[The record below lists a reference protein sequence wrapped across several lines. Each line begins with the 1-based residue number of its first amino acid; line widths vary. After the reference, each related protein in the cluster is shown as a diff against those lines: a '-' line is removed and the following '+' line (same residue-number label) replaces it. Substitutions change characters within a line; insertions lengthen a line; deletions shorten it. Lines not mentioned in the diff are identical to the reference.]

1 MTIRKRLF
9 ISNAAMI
16 LMPIIMLILY
26 VILLNLFFGNELRTF
41 TNQFHQGW
49 KSQPAVEDNET
60 FTNLKKTA
68 SLHSEKLI
76 TKAYLDPLSDN
87 LQQDHS
93 GIVVRKENQVVYQS
107 EILENTMGEKL
118 PSFGNEGYNPM
129 VWAGHH
135 QYSIRQHDFF
145 FKDGT
150 KGSVYLINK
159 NERFFHFARRF
170 FPMIFIGIFLIV
182 VLTNIIL
189 SYLMARR
196 ILQPVRQLSEAADKI
211 SEGNLDFYMESKNKD
226 ELGKLVNTF
235 DDMRGKLKES
245 LELREHYENNRKEL
259 IASISHDLKTPLTS
273 IRGYVEGIQ
282 DGVAK
287 TEDKLERYLGTIR
300 SKAEYMDRLINELFL
315 YSKLDLKKEPF
326 NFEKVKIS
334 PFIED
339 YVEELKFELAQENVQ
354 VSLNVQKTAHAI
366 VSIDR
371 NKMIRVLNNILNN
384 SVNYVENGKGRIE
397 IDVNEQEETVMIRIS
412 DNGSGV
418 SMEEISNIFNRF
430 YRSDPSRSSKTG
442 GSGLGL
448 AIALQI
454 IKAHGGEIWAENGLE
469 HGLSIVFTLPKMDGE
484 GESL

>member
-1 MTIRKRLF
+1 MQK
-9 ISNAAMI
+9 
-16 LMPIIMLILY
+16 
-26 VILLNLFFGNELRTF
+26 
-41 TNQFHQGW
+41 
-49 KSQPAVEDNET
+49 DN
-60 FTNLKKTA
+60 
-68 SLHSEKLI
+68 
-76 TKAYLDPLSDN
+76 
-87 LQQDHS
+87 S
-93 GIVVRKENQVVYQS
+93 GIVVRKENQVVYHS
-107 EILENTMGEKL
+107 EFLGNITDEKL

-129 VWAGHH
+129 VWVGHH
-135 QYSIRQHDFF
+135 QYSVRQHDFF

-159 NERFFHFARRF
+159 NGRFFHFARRF

-182 VLTNIIL
+182 VITNIIL
-189 SYLMARR
+189 SYLMSRR
-196 ILQPVRQLSEAADKI
+196 ILRPVTQLSEATDKI
-211 SEGNLDFYMESKNKD
+211 SEGDLDFHIESKNKD

-287 TEDKLERYLGTIR
+287 TEEKLEQYLWTIR
-300 SKAEYMDRLINELFL
+300 GKAEYMDRLINELFL

-326 NFEKVKIS
+326 NFERVKLL

-339 YVEELKFELAQENVQ
+339 YVEELKFELAEENVQ
-354 VSLNVQKTAHAI
+354 LSLNVQKPFHAI

-384 SVNYVENGKGRIE
+384 SVNYVEDGKGRIE
-397 IDVNEQEETVMIRIS
+397 VDVKEQEETVMVIIS

-418 SMEEISNIFNRF
+418 SIEELTDIFNRF

-454 IKAHGGEIWAENGLE
+454 IKAHGGEIWAENGLD
-469 HGLSIVFTLPKMDGE
+469 HGLRIVFTLPKIDVKGDG
-484 GESL
+484 L